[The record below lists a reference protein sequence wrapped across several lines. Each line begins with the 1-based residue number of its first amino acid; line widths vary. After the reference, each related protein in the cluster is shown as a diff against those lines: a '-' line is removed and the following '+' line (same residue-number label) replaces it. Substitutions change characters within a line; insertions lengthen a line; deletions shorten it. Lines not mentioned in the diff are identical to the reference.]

1 MKYRVDELAARCGL
15 SVDTVRFYQT
25 KGLLPPPER
34 EGRVAWYGPEHLERL
49 RRVKE
54 LKKKSF
60 SLNSIRRLLDG
71 ELDKAD
77 EALVAELVGPTLGE
91 SDEAEVFLSL
101 EELADR
107 VGVAPAL
114 LQAIEREQLLVP
126 RTHDGE
132 FVYTSA
138 DLAAAAAGLALLEAG
153 LPLTELLALAH
164 EHDQAAR
171 RTAERAVDMFD
182 EFVRTPIREQS
193 ESDDEA
199 AEKLVAAFRQML
211 PATVALVAHHFRRVL
226 LATAQDRID
235 KVGAKQ
241 EKKAVRTE
249 AVKRLEPSWPV

>member
-1 MKYRVDELAARCGL
+1 VKYRVDELAARCGL

-34 EGRVAWYGPEHLERL
+34 EGRVAWYGPDHLARL
-49 RRVKE
+49 RRIRD

-77 EALVAELVGPTLGE
+77 EALVAELAGPPFGE
-91 SDEAEVFLSL
+91 QDEAEEFLTL

-107 VGVAPAL
+107 VGVSPAL
-114 LQAIEREQLLVP
+114 LQAIEREKLLVP
-126 RTHDGE
+126 RIHDGE
-132 FVYTSA
+132 SVYTSA

-153 LPLTELLALAH
+153 LPLTALLSLAH

-182 EFVRTPIREQS
+182 EFVRTPIREQA

-226 LATAQDRID
+226 LATAQDRIE
-235 KVGAKQ
+235 KVGGEP

-249 AVKRLEPSWPV
+249 SEKRLEPSWPV